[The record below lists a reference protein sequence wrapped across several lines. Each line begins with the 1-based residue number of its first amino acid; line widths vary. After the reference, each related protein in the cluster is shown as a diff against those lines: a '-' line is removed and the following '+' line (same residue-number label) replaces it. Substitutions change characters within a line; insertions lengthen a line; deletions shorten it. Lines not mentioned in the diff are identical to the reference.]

1 MNPVSANESWLVF
14 DLETDG
20 LYDQATTVFCAVIYD
35 INKQQTFS
43 YGPYDIVSALAH
55 LATADVLI
63 GHNIIFYDLPV
74 LQKLHSFVCKTR
86 IIDTLICTRL
96 IWPKEVLY
104 DLDVEQY
111 PQVPA
116 KNRGTA
122 SLKTWG
128 WRLADH
134 KITFKDFSEY
144 SEEMLRYC
152 IQDVKVTTK
161 LF

>member
-1 MNPVSANESWLVF
+1 
-14 DLETDG
+14 
-20 LYDQATTVFCAVIYD
+20 
-35 INKQQTFS
+35 
-43 YGPYDIVSALAH
+43 
-55 LATADVLI
+55 
-63 GHNIIFYDLPV
+63 
-74 LQKLHSFVCKTR
+74 
-86 IIDTLICTRL
+86 L

-111 PQVPA
+111 PQVPP
-116 KNRGTA
+116 KNRGAA
-122 SLKTWG
+122 SLKAWG

-161 LF
+161 LFQLIQSQNYMESALKLEHDFAMAINKQIRAGVPFDVDAALDFVDDLQSKRKAT